1 MISVELGRAL
11 MLIHSQLPNCSQAT
25 SNLLSVSTD
34 LPILDVLY
42 KWNNAVQRLLRLAS
56 FT

>member
-11 MLIHSQLPNCSQAT
+11 MLIHSQLPT
-25 SNLLSVSTD
+25 PNLLSVSTD